1 MPQETQFLMV
11 KESATMNVLPDAL
24 AAYLAADWQILGM
37 RYSEGGEGLDTTSQ
51 VLMVKGPDAIRV
63 RPGSVAAYRANG
75 YSARQ
80 ILYGA
85 AAVLIDAQ
93 GGNLIFLDTP
103 AFSAAEIGTVDAVTL
118 VVTFS
123 TEVAAADFAAG
134 VTIEVDE
141 DAQEI
146 TSATRQADHTV
157 VRYVIPAVTNGSDV
171 TWAYDDD
178 TGGIVSENDGV
189 PLDDVAAQEVT
200 NNVPAE

>member
-1 MPQETQFLMV
+1 
-11 KESATMNVLPDAL
+11 MNVLPDAL